1 MIDQLGGPVFWVLVV
16 LAVAMLA
23 VAVVLA
29 VKLVRTYRMLR
40 SEDTPAGDKLLFWG
54 AIVYTVF
61 PVDLLPDPIYLDDI
75 GLLLGALHHLGKAAA
90 KRGTDARTPAPRD
103 GDHTPPARPAKRL

>member
-1 MIDQLGGPVFWVLVV
+1 
-16 LAVAMLA
+16 MLA
-23 VAVVLA
+23 VAAVLA

-40 SEDTPAGDKLLFWG
+40 SQDTPVGDKLLFWG

-61 PVDLLPDPIYLDDI
+61 PVDLLPDPVYLDDI

-90 KRGTDARTPAPRD
+90 KRGADPTAPVSRD
-103 GDHTPPARPAKRL
+103 DDPIPPARPAKRL